1 MSNRKPIIVINGDRG
16 WWRFN
21 FKELWHYK
29 DLFLELAYRD
39 LRVRYAQTFL
49 GLLWVVLQPITTL
62 LIFTLIFGRA
72 MEVDTGGIPY
82 PVFALAGM
90 SAWNY
95 FSFVMTQSA
104 SSIIGAQEMVK
115 KIYFPRLVLPLSKA
129 FVGLVDFGVAVI
141 LLFAMLLYYGWPLG
155 HNFPFVFVFA
165 LLNLTCSLAIGI
177 WISAL
182 SIRFRDFQHVVPFM
196 VQIGLYAT
204 PIAYPSSMIPERYQ
218 LLFHL
223 NPMAG
228 IVEGMR
234 WSLLGSAP
242 LHPYSYLSFVISFLL
257 LGSGLFYFRRLE
269 KIMADIV

>member
-1 MSNRKPIIVINGDRG
+1 VALQFQRIVALQRSFSRAGVQR
-16 WWRFN
+16 
-21 FKELWHYK
+21 
-29 DLFLELAYRD
+29 LEGQVCAN
-39 LRVRYAQTFL
+39 VF
-49 GLLWVVLQPITTL
+49 GVVLQPITTL

-72 MEVDTGGIPY
+72 MGVDTGGIPY

-129 FVGLVDFGVAVI
+129 FVGLVDFGVAVV
-141 LLFAMLLYYGWPLG
+141 LLLAMLFYYRWPLG
-155 HNFPFVFVFA
+155 DHFPFVVVFV
-165 LLNLTCSLAIGI
+165 LLNLACSLAIGI

-182 SIRFRDFQHVVPFM
+182 SIRFRDFQHVVPFL

-218 LLFHL
+218 VLFHL

-234 WSLLGSAP
+234 WSLLGSTP
-242 LHPYSYLSFVISFLL
+242 LHPYSYLSFAISFLL